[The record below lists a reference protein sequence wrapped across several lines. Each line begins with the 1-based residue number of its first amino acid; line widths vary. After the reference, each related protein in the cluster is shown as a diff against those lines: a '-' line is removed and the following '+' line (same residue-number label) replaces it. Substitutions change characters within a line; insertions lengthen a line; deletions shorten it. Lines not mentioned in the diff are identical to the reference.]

1 MHTMYTKKIKK
12 TMLGKKAQICQE
24 TALEVSRSKDK
35 LFLFRGCENTPTFD
49 KDKMTSIGGKGEAMI
64 NVVYL
69 FHIISATIC
78 RFQITPQQISVHTLT
93 SFKLKMENKPSTAIK
108 QLAIKNFKTQF
119 VVPQKSKLKISIQS
133 SSLLSVSQAISR
145 KLVYEANFI
154 LFSKIYY

>member
-1 MHTMYTKKIKK
+1 MYSKKIKK
-12 TMLGKKAQICQE
+12 TMLGKKPQICQE

-108 QLAIKNFKTQF
+108 QLAIKNFM
-119 VVPQKSKLKISIQS
+119 PQKSKLKISIQS